1 MKRIACWSGPRNIS
15 TALMRSWSSRN
26 DTFVSDEPL
35 YAYYLKEQHLKHPM
49 YKQII
54 HYYSTTYDQIVKNLS
69 SEIPDGKE
77 CWYQKHMA
85 HHLINLNSI
94 NWIKNFQNCI
104 LIRHPKDV
112 INSYVKK
119 NTLNHIDEL
128 GYPQQ
133 YKIMKY
139 LEGIDK
145 KFIVIDSNILLN
157 NPKKILS
164 QWCNHIDLKFDIS
177 MLQWEKGNHPQDGI
191 WWKHWYDNVITT
203 THFQK
208 FSANQSQLDKK
219 YQSIYDEALDYYNKL
234 YYFAER

>member
-1 MKRIACWSGPRNIS
+1 MRIACWSGPRNIS
-15 TALMRSWSSRN
+15 TALMRSWSSRK
-26 DTFVSDEPL
+26 DSFVSDEPF
-35 YAYYLKEQHLKHPM
+35 YAYYLKERQLKHPM
-49 YKQII
+49 YKEII
-54 HYYSTTYDQIVKNLS
+54 EHYPNTYNEVVS
-69 SEIPDGKE
+69 SLTSEVPGDKE
-77 CWYQKHMA
+77 HWYQKHMA
-85 HHLINLNSI
+85 HHLIDLNNI
-94 NWIKNFQNCI
+94 NWITNFENCI

-139 LEGIDK
+139 LDSIGK
-145 KFIVIDSNILLN
+145 KFIVIDSQILLD
-157 NPKKILS
+157 NPEKILS
-164 QWCNHIDLKFDIS
+164 QWCSSINLEFDIS
-177 MLQWEKGNHPQDGI
+177 MLKWQKGKHSQDGI
-191 WWKHWYDNVITT
+191 WWKHWYDSVITT

-208 FSANQSQLDKK
+208 FSVNQSQLDKK

>member
-1 MKRIACWSGPRNIS
+1 MRIACWSGPRNIS

-26 DTFVSDEPL
+26 DMFISDEPF
-35 YAYYLKEQHLKHPM
+35 YAYYLKEKKLKHPM
-49 YKQII
+49 YKEII
-54 HYYSTTYDQIVKNLS
+54 ESYPHEYNDVIVSLTS
-69 SEIPDGKE
+69 RIPSNKE
-77 CWYQKHMA
+77 HWYQKHMA
-85 HHLINLNSI
+85 HHLIDLNRI
-94 NWIKNFQNCI
+94 NWIQSFENCI

-133 YKIMKY
+133 YEIIKY
-139 LEGIDK
+139 LKNIGR

-164 QWCNHIDLKFDIS
+164 KWCNSIDLDFDVS
-177 MLQWEKGNHPQDGI
+177 MLKWNKGNHLQDGI
-191 WWKHWYDNVITT
+191 WWEHWYDNVIET
-203 THFQK
+203 THFKK
-208 FSANQSQLDKK
+208 FSKNTNELDKK

-234 YYFAER
+234 YYFAEQ

>member
-1 MKRIACWSGPRNIS
+1 MRIACWSGPRNIS
-15 TALMRSWSSRN
+15 TALMRSWSSRT
-26 DTFVSDEPL
+26 DFFVSDEPF
-35 YAYYLKEQHLKHPM
+35 YAYYLRERQLKHPM
-49 YKQII
+49 YKEII
-54 HYYSTTYDQIVKNLS
+54 EHYADKYDDVVTGLTS
-69 SEIPDGKE
+69 GIPNGKE
-77 CWYQKHMA
+77 HWYQKHMA
-85 HHLINLNSI
+85 HHIIDLNNI
-94 NWIKNFQNCI
+94 EWIKNFENCI

-133 YKIMKY
+133 YKIMRY
-139 LEGIDK
+139 LDSIGK

-157 NPKKILS
+157 NPEKILS
-164 QWCNHIDLKFDIS
+164 QWCSSINLEFDIS
-177 MLQWEKGNHPQDGI
+177 MLKWQKGNHPQDGI

-234 YYFAER
+234 YYFAEQ